1 MDLLRLLAV
10 PPASLFL
17 LTLLG
22 LALLRWRRRLG
33 ITLVVIGVLLTYA
46 TSTAIVA
53 APLLRSLQTDAAL
66 PVQGDLPQADAI
78 VVLGAG
84 VSRDADEYGGISVD
98 RVSLERVRYAA
109 ALQRR
114 TGLPVLVTGGPSQA
128 GEPSVAALMADVME
142 GEFKVK
148 VRWREEQAENTAEN
162 ATLSAKLLEA
172 AGVKRVFV
180 VTHAWHM
187 PRARAAFA
195 RTGLTMLAAPTGFR
209 ASQDLGIEAFVPS
222 AKAIRESSWAFHE
235 WIGRLFYALGG
246 G

>member
-22 LALLRWRRRLG
+22 LALLRWRKRLA

-53 APLLRSLQTDAAL
+53 APLLRSLQTEPAL
-66 PVQGDLPQADAI
+66 PVQGDLPRADAI

-84 VSRDADEYGGISVD
+84 VSREADEFGGITVD

-162 ATLSAKLLEA
+162 ASLSAKLLES
-172 AGVKRVFV
+172 AGMKRVFV
-180 VTHAWHM
+180 VSHAWHM

>member
-22 LALLRWRRRLG
+22 LALLRWRKRLG
-33 ITLVVIGVLLTYA
+33 ITLVVIGLLLTYA

-53 APLLRSLQTDAAL
+53 APLLRSLQTEPAL

-84 VSRDADEYGGISVD
+84 VSREADEFGGITVD

-162 ATLSAKLLEA
+162 ASLSAKLLES
-172 AGVKRVFV
+172 AGMKRVFV
-180 VTHAWHM
+180 VSHAWHM